1 MNNKNHVISVLVKD
15 EAGIVSRVSG
25 LFSGRGYSI
34 ESITAAQTNE
44 KGYARLTIETSGG
57 DADVIEQITK
67 QLNRLIP
74 VLKVI
79 DLGDVESIERELI
92 LCKVVAKDEDRS
104 EILRIAEIFGAKII
118 DVTPRSYTLQAIG
131 DERQIRSLI
140 ELLRPIGIKELVRSG
155 KVGITRANQF
165 ATTGSTNGTPKAE

>member
-1 MNNKNHVISVLVKD
+1 MQNKNHVISVMVKD

-34 ESITAAQTNE
+34 ESITAAQSSE
-44 KGYARLTIETSGG
+44 KGYARITIETSGG

-74 VLKVI
+74 VLKVV
-79 DLGDVESIERELI
+79 DLGDVESIEREMI
-92 LCKVVAKDEDRS
+92 LCKVIAKDEDRS
-104 EILRIAEIFGAKII
+104 EILRIAEIFEAKII
-118 DVTPRSYTLQAIG
+118 DVTPRTYTLQAIG

-140 ELLRPIGIKELVRSG
+140 ELLRPIGIRELVRSG
-155 KVGITRANQF
+155 KVGITRSNQF
-165 ATTGSTNGTPKAE
+165 TSVKSE

>member
-1 MNNKNHVISVLVKD
+1 MKKNHVISVLVKD
-15 EAGIVSRVSG
+15 EAGIVSRLSA
-25 LFSGRGYSI
+25 LFSGRGYNL
-34 ESITAAQTNE
+34 ESITAAQTSE
-44 KGYARLTIETSGG
+44 KGYARVTIETSGG

-74 VLKVI
+74 VLKVV
-79 DLGDVESIERELI
+79 DLRDVESIERELI
-92 LCKVVAKDEDRS
+92 LCKVIAKDEDRS

-118 DVTPRSYTLQAIG
+118 DVTPRTYTLQAIG

-140 ELLRPIGIKELVRSG
+140 ELLRPIGIRELVRSG

-165 ATTGSTNGTPKAE
+165 SSTKTVD